1 MIHFYTGLSKWL
13 KHFSE
18 TLSCDIYILVNA
30 LLENVSCFLIWMLYE
45 CLCKIL
51 GYHVDYRIIL
61 YIENLFN
68 FLKAIDLY
76 YKIYQNIYGK
86 SNNWVIKCKS
96 CWVAQRSEVYSGFLK
111 MIQKQILND
120 TKKDDA
126 RLSAG
131 NNTAL
136 WQFFYTHSYHL
147 ILERNKTADLQFLNI

>member
-1 MIHFYTGLSKWL
+1 
-13 KHFSE
+13 
-18 TLSCDIYILVNA
+18 
-30 LLENVSCFLIWMLYE
+30 MLYE

-96 CWVAQRSEVYSGFLK
+96 C
-111 MIQKQILND
+111 
-120 TKKDDA
+120 
-126 RLSAG
+126 
-131 NNTAL
+131 
-136 WQFFYTHSYHL
+136 
-147 ILERNKTADLQFLNI
+147 